1 MFFPIIFESNTNRM
15 KKLLLSLLF
24 SATWMASAQMCTPDT
39 TIKVPGFYPSQLADG
54 AVGVAYNQT
63 VMILSFKDTS
73 AIVGGSKQK
82 VTIDSLKLTKVI
94 GLPTGM
100 GYVCYEP
107 RCIYL
112 PSAVRCIKLNGT
124 PNQAGLF
131 PLKFAVT
138 AYAKLNGFFPVA
150 QPDTIKNFSILIT
163 GTSGVATLHE
173 NNQLSVFPNPTK
185 DVLHVAHQSGIQPQ
199 ILSVTGAVIPVNWE
213 TNNGLWLAHTQDLA
227 NGVYTLAVAGLN
239 RIWIKE

>member
-1 MFFPIIFESNTNRM
+1 M
-15 KKLLLSLLF
+15 KKFVFTLAF
-24 SATWMASAQMCTPDT
+24 AATSFASAQLCTPDT
-39 TIKVPGFYPSQLADG
+39 TIKIPGFYPSQLADG

-73 AIVGGSKQK
+73 ALVGGSKQK

-124 PNQAGLF
+124 PTQAGLF

-138 AYAKLNGFFPVA
+138 AYAKVNGFFPVA

-163 GTSGVATLHE
+163 GTSGVATLHHL
-173 NNQLSVFPNPTK
+173 NQLSVFPNPTK
-185 DVLHVAHQSGIQPQ
+185 DILNVAHHSGNQPL
-199 ILSVTGAVIPVNWE
+199 ILNLTGAEVAVNWE
-213 TNNGLWLAHTQDLA
+213 LKNGLWMARTQDLPM
-227 NGVYTLAVAGLN
+227 GMYVVSVAGLN
-239 RIWIKE
+239 QIWIKE

>member
-1 MFFPIIFESNTNRM
+1 M
-15 KKLLLSLLF
+15 KKVIFSLLF
-24 SATWMASAQMCTPDT
+24 SVSLYANAQLCTPDT
-39 TIKVPGFYPSQLADG
+39 TIKVPGFYPSKLADG
-54 AVGVAYNQT
+54 SVGVAYNQT

-150 QPDTIKNFSILIT
+150 QPDTIKNFSLLIT
-163 GTSGVATLHE
+163 GTSDVATIQSMD
-173 NNQLSVFPNPTK
+173 QLAVFPNPVK
-185 DVLHVAHQSGIQPQ
+185 DVLHVAHHSGKQPQ
-199 ILSVTGAVIPVNWE
+199 IMSLTGAIITASWE
-213 TNNGLWLAHTQDLA
+213 QENGLWSA
-227 NGVYTLAVAGLN
+227 NTSAIPSGVYAVKVAGVN

>member
-1 MFFPIIFESNTNRM
+1 M
-15 KKLLLSLLF
+15 KKLFFALF
-24 SATWMASAQMCTPDT
+24 FTATLMANAQLCTPDT

-54 AVGVAYNQT
+54 AVGTPYNQT

-73 AIVGGSKQK
+73 AVVGGSKQK

-150 QPDTIKNFSILIT
+150 QPDTIKNFSLLIT
-163 GTSGVATLHE
+163 GTSDVTTIQSMD
-173 NNQLSVFPNPTK
+173 QLAVFPNPVN
-185 DVLHVAHQSGIQPQ
+185 DVLHVAHHSGKQPQ
-199 ILSVTGAVIPVNWE
+199 IMSLTGAIITASWE
-213 TNNGLWLAHTQDLA
+213 QENGLWSA
-227 NGVYTLAVAGLN
+227 NTSAIPSGVYALKVAGIN

>member
-1 MFFPIIFESNTNRM
+1 M
-15 KKLLLSLLF
+15 KKLFFALF
-24 SATWMASAQMCTPDT
+24 FTATLMANAQLCTPDT

-54 AVGVAYNQT
+54 AVGTPYNQT

-73 AIVGGSKQK
+73 AVVGGSKQK

-150 QPDTIKNFSILIT
+150 QPDTIKNFSLLIT
-163 GTSGVATLHE
+163 GTSDVATIQSMD
-173 NNQLSVFPNPTK
+173 QLAVFPNPVK
-185 DVLHVAHQSGIQPQ
+185 DVLHVAHHSGKQPQ
-199 ILSVTGAVIPVNWE
+199 IMSLTGAIITASWE
-213 TNNGLWLAHTQDLA
+213 QENGLWSA
-227 NGVYTLAVAGLN
+227 NISAIPSGVYALKVAGIN

>member
-1 MFFPIIFESNTNRM
+1 M
-15 KKLLLSLLF
+15 KRILF
-24 SATWMASAQMCTPDT
+24 SLFFSVGLTLNAQLCTPDT
-39 TIKVPGFYPSQLADG
+39 TIKIPGFYPSQLAEG
-54 AVGVAYNQT
+54 AAGVPYDQT

-100 GYVCYEP
+100 GYICYEP

-124 PNQAGLF
+124 PNQAGLY

-138 AYAKLNGFFPVA
+138 AYAKINGLFPVA
-150 QPDTIKNFSILIT
+150 QPDTIKNFSLLIT
-163 GTSGVATLHE
+163 GTSNTQTMVKE
-173 NNQLSVFPNPTK
+173 NNVSVYPNPVK
-185 DVLHVAHQSGIQPQ
+185 EVIHVAHSSGKQP
-199 ILSVTGAVIPVNWE
+199 LVSTLTGSKVPLDWYFE
-213 TNNGLWLAHTQDLA
+213 NGLWTAETHDMSS
-227 NGVYTLAVAGLN
+227 GVYYINVNGIN

>member
-1 MFFPIIFESNTNRM
+1 M
-15 KKLLLSLLF
+15 KKFVFALAF
-24 SATWMASAQMCTPDT
+24 AATSFASAQLCTPDT
-39 TIKVPGFYPSQLADG
+39 TIKIPGFYPSQLADG

-73 AIVGGSKQK
+73 AVVGGSKQK

-124 PNQAGLF
+124 PTQAGLF

-163 GTSGVATLHE
+163 GTSGVATLH
-173 NNQLSVFPNPTK
+173 NMNQLSVFPNPTK
-185 DVLHVAHQSGIQPQ
+185 DILNVAHHSGNQPA
-199 ILSVTGAVIPVNWE
+199 ILSLTGAEVAVSWE
-213 TNNGLWLAHTQDLA
+213 LKNGLWMARTQDLPM
-227 NGVYTLAVAGLN
+227 GMYVVSVAGLN
-239 RIWIKE
+239 QIWIKE

>member
-1 MFFPIIFESNTNRM
+1 M
-15 KKLLLSLLF
+15 KKVIFSLLF
-24 SATWMASAQMCTPDT
+24 SVSLYANAQLCTPDT
-39 TIKVPGFYPSQLADG
+39 TIKVPGFYPSKLADG
-54 AVGVAYNQT
+54 SVGVAYNQT

-124 PNQAGLF
+124 PTQSGLF

-150 QPDTIKNFSILIT
+150 QPDTIKEFSILVTGNSASVVSNDIQKLTVYPNPSSHIIYVAHASGSKPMMTQIT
-163 GTSGVATLHE
+163 GALVSLDWREENGVWVANTQHLSSGVY
-173 NNQLSVFPNPTK
+173 QVSVC
-185 DVLHVAHQSGIQPQ
+185 G
-199 ILSVTGAVIPVNWE
+199 VNR
-213 TNNGLWLAHTQDLA
+213 T
-227 NGVYTLAVAGLN
+227 
-239 RIWIKE
+239 WIKE

>member
-1 MFFPIIFESNTNRM
+1 M
-15 KKLLLSLLF
+15 KKLFFALF
-24 SATWMASAQMCTPDT
+24 FTATLMANAQLCTPDT

-54 AVGVAYNQT
+54 AVGTPYNQT

-150 QPDTIKNFSILIT
+150 QPDTIKNFSLLIT
-163 GTSGVATLHE
+163 GTSDVATIQSMD
-173 NNQLSVFPNPTK
+173 QLAVFPNPVK
-185 DVLHVAHQSGIQPQ
+185 DVLHVAHRSGKQPQ
-199 ILSVTGAVIPVNWE
+199 IMSLTGTIITASWE
-213 TNNGLWLAHTQDLA
+213 QENGLWSA
-227 NGVYTLAVAGLN
+227 NTSAIPSGVYAVKVAGVN

>member
-1 MFFPIIFESNTNRM
+1 M
-15 KKLLLSLLF
+15 KKLFFALF
-24 SATWMASAQMCTPDT
+24 FTATLMANAQLCTPDT

-54 AVGVAYNQT
+54 AVGTPYNQT

-73 AIVGGSKQK
+73 AVVGGSKQK

-150 QPDTIKNFSILIT
+150 QPDTIKNFSLLIT
-163 GTSGVATLHE
+163 GTSDVATIQSMD
-173 NNQLSVFPNPTK
+173 QLAVFPNPVK
-185 DVLHVAHQSGIQPQ
+185 DVLHVAHYSGKQPQ
-199 ILSVTGAVIPVNWE
+199 IISLTGAIITASWE
-213 TNNGLWLAHTQDLA
+213 QENGLWSA
-227 NGVYTLAVAGLN
+227 NTSAIPSGVYALKVAGIN

>member
-1 MFFPIIFESNTNRM
+1 M
-15 KKLLLSLLF
+15 KKLFFALF
-24 SATWMASAQMCTPDT
+24 FTATLMANAQLCTPDT

-54 AVGVAYNQT
+54 AVGTPYNQT

-73 AIVGGSKQK
+73 AVVGGSKQK

-150 QPDTIKNFSILIT
+150 QPDTIKNFSLLIT
-163 GTSGVATLHE
+163 GTSDVAIIQSMD
-173 NNQLSVFPNPTK
+173 QLAVFPNPVK
-185 DVLHVAHQSGIQPQ
+185 DVLHVAHHSGKQPQ
-199 ILSVTGAVIPVNWE
+199 IMSLTGAIITASWE
-213 TNNGLWLAHTQDLA
+213 QENGLWSA
-227 NGVYTLAVAGLN
+227 NTSAIPSGVYALKVAGIN

>member
-1 MFFPIIFESNTNRM
+1 M
-15 KKLLLSLLF
+15 KKLFFALF
-24 SATWMASAQMCTPDT
+24 FTATLMANAQLCTPDT

-54 AVGVAYNQT
+54 AVGTPYNQT

-73 AIVGGSKQK
+73 AVVGGSKQK

-150 QPDTIKNFSILIT
+150 QPDTIKNFSLLIT
-163 GTSGVATLHE
+163 GTSDVATIQSMD
-173 NNQLSVFPNPTK
+173 QLAVFPNPVK
-185 DVLHVAHQSGIQPQ
+185 DVLHVAHHSGKQPQ
-199 ILSVTGAVIPVNWE
+199 IMSLTGAIITAKWE
-213 TNNGLWLAHTQDLA
+213 QENGLWSA
-227 NGVYTLAVAGLN
+227 NTSAIPSGVYAVKVAGIN

>member
-1 MFFPIIFESNTNRM
+1 M
-15 KKLLLSLLF
+15 KKLFFALF
-24 SATWMASAQMCTPDT
+24 FTATLMANAQLCTPDT

-54 AVGVAYNQT
+54 AVGTPYNQT

-73 AIVGGSKQK
+73 AVVGGSKQK

-150 QPDTIKNFSILIT
+150 QPDTIKNFSLLIT
-163 GTSGVATLHE
+163 GTSDVATIQSMD
-173 NNQLSVFPNPTK
+173 QLAVFPNPVK
-185 DVLHVAHQSGIQPQ
+185 DVLHVAHHSGKQPQ
-199 ILSVTGAVIPVNWE
+199 IISLTGAIITASWE
-213 TNNGLWLAHTQDLA
+213 QENGLWSA
-227 NGVYTLAVAGLN
+227 NTSAIPSGVYALKVAGIN
-239 RIWIKE
+239 RIWNKE

>member
-1 MFFPIIFESNTNRM
+1 M
-15 KKLLLSLLF
+15 KKLFFALF
-24 SATWMASAQMCTPDT
+24 FTATLMANAQLCTPDT

-54 AVGVAYNQT
+54 AVGTPYNQT

-73 AIVGGSKQK
+73 AVVGGSKQK

-150 QPDTIKNFSILIT
+150 QPDTIKNFSLLIT
-163 GTSGVATLHE
+163 GTSDVATIQSMD
-173 NNQLSVFPNPTK
+173 QLAVFPNPVK
-185 DVLHVAHQSGIQPQ
+185 DVLHVAHHSGKQPQ
-199 ILSVTGAVIPVNWE
+199 IISLTGAIITAKWE
-213 TNNGLWLAHTQDLA
+213 QENGLWSA
-227 NGVYTLAVAGLN
+227 NTSAIPSGVYALKVAGIN

>member
-1 MFFPIIFESNTNRM
+1 M
-15 KKLLLSLLF
+15 KKLFFALF
-24 SATWMASAQMCTPDT
+24 FTATLMANAQLCTPDT

-54 AVGVAYNQT
+54 AVGTPYNQT

-150 QPDTIKNFSILIT
+150 QPDTIKNFSLLIT
-163 GTSGVATLHE
+163 GTSDVATIQSMD
-173 NNQLSVFPNPTK
+173 QLAVFPNPVK
-185 DVLHVAHQSGIQPQ
+185 DVLHVAHRSGKQPQ
-199 ILSVTGAVIPVNWE
+199 IMSLTGAIITASWE
-213 TNNGLWLAHTQDLA
+213 QENGLWSA
-227 NGVYTLAVAGLN
+227 NTSAIPSGVYAVKVAGVN

>member
-1 MFFPIIFESNTNRM
+1 M
-15 KKLLLSLLF
+15 KKLFFALF
-24 SATWMASAQMCTPDT
+24 FTATLMANAQLCTPDT

-54 AVGVAYNQT
+54 AVATPYNQT

-73 AIVGGSKQK
+73 AVVGGSKQK

-150 QPDTIKNFSILIT
+150 QPDTIKNFSLLIT
-163 GTSGVATLHE
+163 GTSDVTTIQSMD
-173 NNQLSVFPNPTK
+173 QLAVFPNPVN
-185 DVLHVAHQSGIQPQ
+185 DVLHVAHHSGKQPQ
-199 ILSVTGAVIPVNWE
+199 IMSLTGAIITASWE
-213 TNNGLWLAHTQDLA
+213 QENGLWSA
-227 NGVYTLAVAGLN
+227 NTSAIPSGVYALKVAGIN

>member
-1 MFFPIIFESNTNRM
+1 M
-15 KKLLLSLLF
+15 KKVIFSLLF
-24 SATWMASAQMCTPDT
+24 SVSLYANAQLCTPDT
-39 TIKVPGFYPSQLADG
+39 TIKVPGFYPSKLDDG
-54 AVGVAYNQT
+54 SVGVAYNQT

-107 RCIYL
+107 RSIYL

-124 PNQAGLF
+124 PTQSGLF

-150 QPDTIKNFSILIT
+150 QPDTIKEFSILVTGNSASVVSNDIQKLTVYPNPSSHIIYVAHASGSKPMMTQIT
-163 GTSGVATLHE
+163 GALVSLDWREENGVWVANTQHLSSGVY
-173 NNQLSVFPNPTK
+173 QVSV
-185 DVLHVAHQSGIQPQ
+185 G
-199 ILSVTGAVIPVNWE
+199 GVNR
-213 TNNGLWLAHTQDLA
+213 T
-227 NGVYTLAVAGLN
+227 
-239 RIWIKE
+239 WIKE

>member
-1 MFFPIIFESNTNRM
+1 M
-15 KKLLLSLLF
+15 KKLFFSLF
-24 SATWMASAQMCTPDT
+24 FTATLMANAQLCTPDT

-54 AVGVAYNQT
+54 AVGTPYNQT

-73 AIVGGSKQK
+73 AVVGGSKQK

-150 QPDTIKNFSILIT
+150 QPDTIKNFSLLIT
-163 GTSGVATLHE
+163 GTSDVAIIQSMD
-173 NNQLSVFPNPTK
+173 QLAVFPNPVK
-185 DVLHVAHQSGIQPQ
+185 DVLHVAHHSGKQPQ
-199 ILSVTGAVIPVNWE
+199 IMSLTGAIITASWE
-213 TNNGLWLAHTQDLA
+213 QENGLWSA
-227 NGVYTLAVAGLN
+227 NTSAIPSGVYAVKVAGVN

>member
-1 MFFPIIFESNTNRM
+1 M
-15 KKLLLSLLF
+15 KKVIFSLLF
-24 SATWMASAQMCTPDT
+24 SVSLYANAQLCTPDT
-39 TIKVPGFYPSQLADG
+39 TIKVPGFYPSKLADG
-54 AVGVAYNQT
+54 SVGVAYNQT

-124 PNQAGLF
+124 PTQSGLF

-150 QPDTIKNFSILIT
+150 QPDTIKEFSILVTGNSASVVSNDIQKLTVYPNPSSHIIYVAHASGSKPMMTQIT
-163 GTSGVATLHE
+163 GALVSLDWREENGVWVANTQHLSSGVY
-173 NNQLSVFPNPTK
+173 QVSV
-185 DVLHVAHQSGIQPQ
+185 G
-199 ILSVTGAVIPVNWE
+199 GVNR
-213 TNNGLWLAHTQDLA
+213 T
-227 NGVYTLAVAGLN
+227 
-239 RIWIKE
+239 WIKE

>member
-1 MFFPIIFESNTNRM
+1 M
-15 KKLLLSLLF
+15 KKLFFSLF
-24 SATWMASAQMCTPDT
+24 FTATLMANAQLCTPDT

-54 AVGVAYNQT
+54 AVGTPYNQT

-73 AIVGGSKQK
+73 AVVGGSKQK

-150 QPDTIKNFSILIT
+150 QPDTIKNFSLLIT
-163 GTSGVATLHE
+163 GTSDVAIIQSMD
-173 NNQLSVFPNPTK
+173 QLAVFPNPVK
-185 DVLHVAHQSGIQPQ
+185 DVLHVAHHSGKQPQ
-199 ILSVTGAVIPVNWE
+199 IMSLTGAIITAKWE
-213 TNNGLWLAHTQDLA
+213 QENGLWSA
-227 NGVYTLAVAGLN
+227 NISAIPSGVYALKVAGIN

>member
-1 MFFPIIFESNTNRM
+1 M
-15 KKLLLSLLF
+15 KKLFFALF
-24 SATWMASAQMCTPDT
+24 FTATLMANAQLCTPDT

-54 AVGVAYNQT
+54 AVGTPYNQT

-73 AIVGGSKQK
+73 AVVGGSKQK

-150 QPDTIKNFSILIT
+150 QPDTIKNFSLLIT
-163 GTSGVATLHE
+163 GTSDVATIQSMD
-173 NNQLSVFPNPTK
+173 QLAVFPNPVN
-185 DVLHVAHQSGIQPQ
+185 DVLHVAHHSGKQPQ
-199 ILSVTGAVIPVNWE
+199 IMSLTGAIITASWE
-213 TNNGLWLAHTQDLA
+213 QENGLWSA
-227 NGVYTLAVAGLN
+227 NTSAIPSGVYALKVAGIN

>member
-1 MFFPIIFESNTNRM
+1 M
-15 KKLLLSLLF
+15 KKLFFALF
-24 SATWMASAQMCTPDT
+24 FTATLMANAQLCTPDT

-54 AVGVAYNQT
+54 AVGTPYNQT

-73 AIVGGSKQK
+73 AVVGGSKQK

-150 QPDTIKNFSILIT
+150 QPDTIKNFSLLIT
-163 GTSGVATLHE
+163 GTSDVATIQSMD
-173 NNQLSVFPNPTK
+173 QLAVFPL
-185 DVLHVAHQSGIQPQ
+185 VF
-199 ILSVTGAVIPVNWE
+199 
-213 TNNGLWLAHTQDLA
+213 
-227 NGVYTLAVAGLN
+227 TL
-239 RIWIKE
+239 

>member
-1 MFFPIIFESNTNRM
+1 M
-15 KKLLLSLLF
+15 KKVIFSLLF
-24 SATWMASAQMCTPDT
+24 SVSLYANAQLCTPDT
-39 TIKVPGFYPSQLADG
+39 TIKVPGFYPSKLADG
-54 AVGVAYNQT
+54 GVGVAYNQT

-124 PNQAGLF
+124 PTQSGLF

-150 QPDTIKNFSILIT
+150 QPDTIKEFSILVTGNSASVVSNDIQKLTVYPNPSSHIIYVAHASGSKPMMTQIT
-163 GTSGVATLHE
+163 GALVSLDWREENGVWVANTQHLSSGVY
-173 NNQLSVFPNPTK
+173 QVSV
-185 DVLHVAHQSGIQPQ
+185 G
-199 ILSVTGAVIPVNWE
+199 GVNR
-213 TNNGLWLAHTQDLA
+213 T
-227 NGVYTLAVAGLN
+227 
-239 RIWIKE
+239 WIKE

>member
-1 MFFPIIFESNTNRM
+1 M
-15 KKLLLSLLF
+15 KKLFFALF
-24 SATWMASAQMCTPDT
+24 FTATLMANAQLCTPDT

-54 AVGVAYNQT
+54 AVGTPYNQT

-150 QPDTIKNFSILIT
+150 QPDTIKNFSLLIT
-163 GTSGVATLHE
+163 GTSDVATIQSMD
-173 NNQLSVFPNPTK
+173 QLAVFPNPVK
-185 DVLHVAHQSGIQPQ
+185 EVLHVAHHSGKQPQ
-199 ILSVTGAVIPVNWE
+199 IMSLTGAIITARWE
-213 TNNGLWLAHTQDLA
+213 QENGLWSA
-227 NGVYTLAVAGLN
+227 NTSAIPSGVYAVKVAGVN
-239 RIWIKE
+239 CIWIKE

>member
-1 MFFPIIFESNTNRM
+1 M
-15 KKLLLSLLF
+15 KKFVFALAF
-24 SATWMASAQMCTPDT
+24 AATSFASAQLCTPDT
-39 TIKVPGFYPSQLADG
+39 TIKIPGFYPSQLADG

-73 AIVGGSKQK
+73 AVVGGSKQK

-124 PNQAGLF
+124 PTQAGLF

-163 GTSGVATLHE
+163 GTSGVATLH
-173 NNQLSVFPNPTK
+173 NMNQLSVFPNPTK
-185 DVLHVAHQSGIQPQ
+185 DILNVAHHSGNQPA
-199 ILSVTGAVIPVNWE
+199 ILSLTGAEVAVSWE
-213 TNNGLWLAHTQDLA
+213 LKNGLWMARTQNLPM
-227 NGVYTLAVAGLN
+227 GMYVVSVAGLN
-239 RIWIKE
+239 QIWIKE

>member
-1 MFFPIIFESNTNRM
+1 M
-15 KKLLLSLLF
+15 KKLFFSLF
-24 SATWMASAQMCTPDT
+24 FTATLMANAQLCTPDT

-54 AVGVAYNQT
+54 AVGTPYNQT

-73 AIVGGSKQK
+73 AVVGGSKQK

-150 QPDTIKNFSILIT
+150 QPDTIKNFSLLIT
-163 GTSGVATLHE
+163 GTSDVATIQSMD
-173 NNQLSVFPNPTK
+173 QLAVFPNPVN
-185 DVLHVAHQSGIQPQ
+185 DVLHVAHHSGKQPQ
-199 ILSVTGAVIPVNWE
+199 IISLTGAIITASWE
-213 TNNGLWLAHTQDLA
+213 QENGLWSA
-227 NGVYTLAVAGLN
+227 NTSAIPSGVYALKVAGIN

>member
-1 MFFPIIFESNTNRM
+1 M
-15 KKLLLSLLF
+15 KKLFFALFF
-24 SATWMASAQMCTPDT
+24 SATLMANAQLCTPDT

-54 AVGVAYNQT
+54 AVGTPYNQT

-112 PSAVRCIKLNGT
+112 SSAVRCIKLNGT
-124 PNQAGLF
+124 PTQAGLF

-163 GTSGVATLHE
+163 GTSGVATIHE

-185 DVLHVAHQSGIQPQ
+185 DILHVAHHSGRQPQ
-199 ILSVTGAVIPVNWE
+199 IISMTGSVIPMNWE
-213 TNNGLWLAHTQDLA
+213 LQNGLWMAQTQGLPS
-227 NGVYTLAVAGLN
+227 GVYTVFVGGIN

>member
-1 MFFPIIFESNTNRM
+1 M
-15 KKLLLSLLF
+15 KKLFFALF
-24 SATWMASAQMCTPDT
+24 FTATLMANAQLCTPDT

-54 AVGVAYNQT
+54 AVGTPYNQT

-150 QPDTIKNFSILIT
+150 QPDTIKNFSLLIT
-163 GTSGVATLHE
+163 GTSDVATIQSMD
-173 NNQLSVFPNPTK
+173 QLAVFPNPVK
-185 DVLHVAHQSGIQPQ
+185 DVLHVAQRSGKQPQ
-199 ILSVTGAVIPVNWE
+199 IMSLTGTIITASWE
-213 TNNGLWLAHTQDLA
+213 QENGLWSA
-227 NGVYTLAVAGLN
+227 NTSAIPSGVYAVKVAGVN

>member
-1 MFFPIIFESNTNRM
+1 M
-15 KKLLLSLLF
+15 KKLFFALF
-24 SATWMASAQMCTPDT
+24 FTATLMANAQLCTPDT

-54 AVGVAYNQT
+54 AVGTPYNQT

-73 AIVGGSKQK
+73 AVVGGSKQK

-150 QPDTIKNFSILIT
+150 QPDTIKNFSLLIT
-163 GTSGVATLHE
+163 GTSDVAIIQSMD
-173 NNQLSVFPNPTK
+173 QLAVFPNPVK
-185 DVLHVAHQSGIQPQ
+185 DVLHVAHHSGKQPQ
-199 ILSVTGAVIPVNWE
+199 IMSLTGAIITAKWE
-213 TNNGLWLAHTQDLA
+213 QENGLWSA
-227 NGVYTLAVAGLN
+227 NISAIPSGVYALKVAGIN

>member
-1 MFFPIIFESNTNRM
+1 M
-15 KKLLLSLLF
+15 KKLFFSLF
-24 SATWMASAQMCTPDT
+24 FTATLMANAQLCTPDT

-54 AVGVAYNQT
+54 AVGTPYNQT

-73 AIVGGSKQK
+73 AVVGGSKQK

-150 QPDTIKNFSILIT
+150 QPDTIKNFSLLIT
-163 GTSGVATLHE
+163 GTSDVATIQSMD
-173 NNQLSVFPNPTK
+173 QLAVFPNPVN
-185 DVLHVAHQSGIQPQ
+185 DVLHVAHHSGKQPQ
-199 ILSVTGAVIPVNWE
+199 IMSLTGAIITAKWE
-213 TNNGLWLAHTQDLA
+213 QENGLWSA
-227 NGVYTLAVAGLN
+227 NISAIPSGVYALKVAGIN

>member
-1 MFFPIIFESNTNRM
+1 M
-15 KKLLLSLLF
+15 KKVIFSLLF
-24 SATWMASAQMCTPDT
+24 SVSLYANAQLCTPDT
-39 TIKVPGFYPSQLADG
+39 TIKVPGFYPSKLADG
-54 AVGVAYNQT
+54 SVGVAYNQT

-124 PNQAGLF
+124 PTQSGLF

-150 QPDTIKNFSILIT
+150 QPDTIKEFSILVTGNSASVVSNDIQKLTVYPNPSSNIIYVAHASGSKPMMTQIT
-163 GTSGVATLHE
+163 GALVSIDWREENGVWVANTQHLSSGVY
-173 NNQLSVFPNPTK
+173 QVSV
-185 DVLHVAHQSGIQPQ
+185 G
-199 ILSVTGAVIPVNWE
+199 GVNR
-213 TNNGLWLAHTQDLA
+213 T
-227 NGVYTLAVAGLN
+227 
-239 RIWIKE
+239 WIKE

>member
-1 MFFPIIFESNTNRM
+1 M
-15 KKLLLSLLF
+15 KKLFFALF
-24 SATWMASAQMCTPDT
+24 FTATLMANAQLCTPDT

-54 AVGVAYNQT
+54 AVGTPYNQT

-73 AIVGGSKQK
+73 AVVGGSKQK

-150 QPDTIKNFSILIT
+150 QPDTIKNFSLLIT
-163 GTSGVATLHE
+163 GTSDVATIQSMD
-173 NNQLSVFPNPTK
+173 QLAVFPNPVK
-185 DVLHVAHQSGIQPQ
+185 DVLHVAHQSGKQPQ
-199 ILSVTGAVIPVNWE
+199 IISLTGAIITASWE
-213 TNNGLWLAHTQDLA
+213 QENGLWSA
-227 NGVYTLAVAGLN
+227 NTSAIPSGVYALKVAGIN

>member
-1 MFFPIIFESNTNRM
+1 M
-15 KKLLLSLLF
+15 KKLFFSLF
-24 SATWMASAQMCTPDT
+24 FTATLMANAQLCTPDT

-54 AVGVAYNQT
+54 AVGTPYNQT

-73 AIVGGSKQK
+73 AVVGGSKQK

-150 QPDTIKNFSILIT
+150 QPDTIKNFSLLIT
-163 GTSGVATLHE
+163 GTSDVATIQSMD
-173 NNQLSVFPNPTK
+173 QLAVFPNPVK
-185 DVLHVAHQSGIQPQ
+185 DVLHVAHHSGKQPQ
-199 ILSVTGAVIPVNWE
+199 IMSLTGAIITAKWE
-213 TNNGLWLAHTQDLA
+213 QENGLWSA
-227 NGVYTLAVAGLN
+227 NISAIPSGVYALKVAGIN

>member
-1 MFFPIIFESNTNRM
+1 M
-15 KKLLLSLLF
+15 KKVIFSLLF
-24 SATWMASAQMCTPDT
+24 SVSLYANAQLCTPDT
-39 TIKVPGFYPSQLADG
+39 TIKVPGFYPSKLADG
-54 AVGVAYNQT
+54 SVGVAYNQT

-124 PNQAGLF
+124 PTQSGLF

-150 QPDTIKNFSILIT
+150 QPDTIKEFSILVTGNSASVVSNDIQKLTVYPNPSSHIIYVAHASGSKPMMTQIT
-163 GTSGVATLHE
+163 GALVSIDWREENGVWVANTQHLSSGVY
-173 NNQLSVFPNPTK
+173 QVSV
-185 DVLHVAHQSGIQPQ
+185 G
-199 ILSVTGAVIPVNWE
+199 
-213 TNNGLWLAHTQDLA
+213 
-227 NGVYTLAVAGLN
+227 GLN
-239 RIWIKE
+239 RTWIKE

>member
-1 MFFPIIFESNTNRM
+1 MKNFFFA
-15 KKLLLSLLF
+15 LF
-24 SATWMASAQMCTPDT
+24 FTATLMANAQLCTPDT

-54 AVGVAYNQT
+54 AVGTPYNQT

-73 AIVGGSKQK
+73 AVVGGSKQK

-150 QPDTIKNFSILIT
+150 QPDTIKNFSLLIT
-163 GTSGVATLHE
+163 GTSDVATIQSMD
-173 NNQLSVFPNPTK
+173 QLAVFPNPVK
-185 DVLHVAHQSGIQPQ
+185 DVLHVAHHSGKQPQ
-199 ILSVTGAVIPVNWE
+199 IMSLTGAIITAKWE
-213 TNNGLWLAHTQDLA
+213 QENGLWSA
-227 NGVYTLAVAGLN
+227 NTSAIPSGVYALKVAGIN